1 METEELELYVKPL
14 MEIIPMT
21 KNAVVVTSECEL
33 NCGDDFCVCPDAEC
47 PDDCPD
53 DCYDCD
59 IACPDVN
66 TCGPADEECPDG
78 CNPDCDA
85 IEE

>member
-21 KNAVVVTSECEL
+21 KSAAVVTSDCE
-33 NCGDDFCVCPDAEC
+33 G
-47 PDDCPD
+47 DCPGECNAVCGGYCEVD

>member
-21 KNAVVVTSECEL
+21 KSAAVVTSDCEGDCPGEC
-33 NCGDDFCVCPDAEC
+33 NAVCGGYCEDDECSGCDGGCPDIDTCGPSDEC
-47 PDDCPD
+47 PDD
-53 DCYDCD
+53 
-59 IACPDVN
+59 
-66 TCGPADEECPDG
+66 

>member
-1 METEELELYVKPL
+1 MEGLDLKLYVKHL

-21 KNAVVVTSECEL
+21 KSAAVVTSDCEGDCPGECE
-33 NCGDDFCVCPDAEC
+33 
-47 PDDCPD
+47 DCFGYCEDD

-66 TCGPADEECPDG
+66 SCGPSDECPD
-78 CNPDCDA
+78 DCDPYCEA
-85 IEE
+85 FE